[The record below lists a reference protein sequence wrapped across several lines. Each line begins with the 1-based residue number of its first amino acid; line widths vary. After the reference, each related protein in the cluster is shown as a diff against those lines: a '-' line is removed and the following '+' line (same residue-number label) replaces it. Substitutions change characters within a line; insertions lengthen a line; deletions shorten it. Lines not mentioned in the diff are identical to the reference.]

1 MPTVQ
6 QLTAA
11 LTHDPEDPVLHF
23 SLGNAYRD
31 AGKTEAA
38 IKHYREAAR
47 HKPDYSAAWFEM
59 ARTAEKAGHVDVAI
73 EAYEGAMLASR
84 GSGDDH
90 IMNAAEVRLKRLR
103 RRET

>member
-1 MPTVQ
+1 MPTIE
-6 QLTAA
+6 QLVEA
-11 LTHDPEDPVLHF
+11 LTLLPEDPVLHF

-31 AGKTEAA
+31 DGQTAEA
-38 IKHYREAAR
+38 IQHYREAAR
-47 HKPDYSAAWFEM
+47 HKSDYSAAWFEM
-59 ARTAEKAGHVDVAI
+59 ARLAEKDGQLDVAI
-73 EAYEGAMLASR
+73 EAYVGAMKASR